1 MLNRFLKFN
10 NRTNIKKVT
19 SIFEKYYYS
28 SSVIPKAPLLI
39 NGEFVE
45 SETKEYIDV
54 INPATNK
61 KVLQV
66 PQATQSELLAAVQSA
81 KNAFPGWRETPV
93 TQRQRIMFKFLNLLH
108 ENTDRIAES
117 IVKENGK
124 TLVDA
129 KGDIF
134 RGLEVVESSCSL
146 TPYMM
151 GETLENLASGQA
163 VDTSTYRQPLGVV
176 AGICPFNFPAMIPL
190 WSLPVALV
198 TGNTYVMKP
207 SEKTPTAFSIM
218 AELFQEAG
226 LPDGVLNVVHGSVDT
241 VNFICDNE
249 DIRAI
254 SFVGSNQ
261 AGEYIHER
269 GTKQGKRVQANMGAK
284 NHASVLPDADKEG
297 CLNALIGAA
306 FGAAGQRCMALSTC
320 LFVGEANTWMDD
332 LKEKTAQLKVGN
344 GMDPDSDL
352 GPVISKD
359 SYERI
364 HRLIHEGEE
373 KGGEVILDGRKII
386 VENDEGGNYVGPTLL
401 KLPKD
406 KLNEFECYREEIFGP
421 VLLCIEVDTLD
432 EAIEITN
439 SNPYGNGCALFT
451 GSGAAARKYQH
462 EIDCGQ
468 VGINVPIPVPL
479 PMFSWTGSR
488 GSFRGSSH
496 FYGKQGVDFFTQ
508 IKSVTTNWPENMVE
522 KGTKISASMPIL
534 K

>member
-1 MLNRFLKFN
+1 MYRNFLPRKESKVISFI
-10 NRTNIKKVT
+10 IKK
-19 SIFEKYYYS
+19 KYYS
-28 SSVIPKAPLLI
+28 SNVPKAPLLI
-39 NGEFVE
+39 NGSFIE
-45 SETKEYIDV
+45 SQTSNFIDV
-54 INPATNK
+54 VNPATNK
-61 KVLQV
+61 TILQV
-66 PQATQSELLAAVQSA
+66 PQATQSELEAAVASA
-81 KNAFPGWRETPV
+81 KEAFPLWRNTPI
-93 TQRQRIMFKFLNLLH
+93 TQRQRIMHQFLNLLH

-117 IVKENGK
+117 IVLENGK
-124 TLVDA
+124 TLADA

-134 RGLEVVESSCSL
+134 RGLEVVESSCFLS
-146 TPYMM
+146 PYMM
-151 GETLENLASGQA
+151 GETLENLATGQA
-163 VDTSTYRQPLGVV
+163 VDTSTFRQPLGVV

-218 AELFQEAG
+218 AELFKEAG

-297 CLNALIGAA
+297 CLNAIIGAA

-320 LFVGEANTWMDD
+320 LFIGEASSFIED
-332 LKEKTAQLKVGN
+332 LKEKTAALKVGN
-344 GMDPDSDL
+344 GMDPESDL
-352 GPVISKD
+352 GPVISKE
-359 SYERI
+359 SYDRI
-364 HRLIHEGEE
+364 HRLIREGEE
-373 KGGEVILDGRKII
+373 KGAEVILDGRNVK
-386 VENDEGGNYVGPTLL
+386 VKNNESGNYIGPTLM

-406 KLNEFECYREEIFGP
+406 NLKEFECYQEEIFGP
-421 VLLCIEVDTLD
+421 VLLCVEVDTLD
-432 EAIEITN
+432 EAIKITN

-451 GSGAAARKYQH
+451 GSGAAARKYQY

-522 KGTKISASMPIL
+522 KGTKVSASMPIL

>member
-1 MLNRFLKFN
+1 MRQRLALGGRRGISGLQLKF
-10 NRTNIKKVT
+10 
-19 SIFEKYYYS
+19 S
-28 SSVIPKAPLLI
+28 SSVAVPKAPL
-39 NGEFVE
+39 FVQGKFVQ
-45 SETKEYIDV
+45 SETTEYIDV
-54 INPATNK
+54 FNPATNN
-61 KVLQV
+61 VTLRV
-66 PQATQSELLAAVQSA
+66 PQATQSELEAAVRSA
-81 KNAFPGWRETPV
+81 KEAFPSWRGTPI

-108 ENTDRIAES
+108 DHTDRIAES
-117 IVKENGK
+117 IVMENGK
-124 TLVDA
+124 TLLDA

-134 RGLEVVESSCSL
+134 RGLEVVESSCFLS
-146 TPYMM
+146 PYMM

-163 VDTSTYRQPLGVV
+163 VDTSTFRQPLGVV

-207 SEKTPTAFSIM
+207 SEKTPTAFTIM

-226 LPDGVLNVVHGSVDT
+226 LPDGVLNVIHGSVET

-269 GTKQGKRVQANMGAK
+269 GTKNGKRVQANMGAK

-297 CLNALIGAA
+297 CINAIVGAA

-320 LFVGEANTWMDD
+320 IFVGGANSWMSD
-332 LKEKTAQLKVGN
+332 LKEKASGLKVGN
-344 GMDPDSDL
+344 GMNPDSDL

-359 SYERI
+359 SYDRI
-364 HRLIHEGEE
+364 HNLIREGEAN
-373 KGGEVILDGRKII
+373 GAEVLLDGRNIA
-386 VENDEGGNYVGPTLL
+386 VESDEGGNYIGPTLI

-421 VLLCIEVDTLD
+421 VLICIEVDTLD

-451 GSGAAARKYQH
+451 GSGAAARKYQY

-522 KGTKISASMPIL
+522 KGTKVSASMPIL

>member
-1 MLNRFLKFN
+1 MRQRLALGGRRGISGLQLKF
-10 NRTNIKKVT
+10 
-19 SIFEKYYYS
+19 S
-28 SSVIPKAPLLI
+28 SSVATPKAPL
-39 NGEFVE
+39 FVQGKFVQ
-45 SETKEYIDV
+45 SETTEYIDV
-54 INPATNK
+54 FNPATNN
-61 KVLQV
+61 VTLRV
-66 PQATQSELLAAVQSA
+66 PQATQSELEAAVRSA
-81 KNAFPGWRETPV
+81 KEAFPKWRGTPI
-93 TQRQRIMFKFLNLLH
+93 TQRQRIMFQFLNLLH
-108 ENTDRIAES
+108 DHTDRIAES
-117 IVKENGK
+117 IVMENGK
-124 TLVDA
+124 TLLDA

-134 RGLEVVESSCSL
+134 RGLEVVESSCFLS
-146 TPYMM
+146 PYMM

-163 VDTSTYRQPLGVV
+163 VDTSTFRQPLGVV

-198 TGNTYVMKP
+198 CGNTYVMKP
-207 SEKTPTAFSIM
+207 SEKTPTAFTIM
-218 AELFQEAG
+218 AELFQKAG
-226 LPDGVLNVVHGSVDT
+226 LPDGVLNVIHGSVET

-269 GTKQGKRVQANMGAK
+269 GTKNGKRVQANMGAK

-297 CLNALIGAA
+297 CINAIVGAA

-320 LFVGEANTWMDD
+320 IFVDEANLWISD
-332 LKEKTAQLKVGN
+332 LKEKAAGLKVGN
-344 GMDPDSDL
+344 GMNPDSDL

-359 SYERI
+359 SYDRI
-364 HRLIHEGEE
+364 HRLIREGEAN
-373 KGGEVILDGRKII
+373 GAEVLLDGRNIA
-386 VENDEGGNYVGPTLL
+386 VENDEGGNYIGPTLL

-406 KLNEFECYREEIFGP
+406 RLAEFECYQEEIFGP
-421 VLLCIEVDTLD
+421 VLLCIEADTLD

-451 GSGAAARKYQH
+451 GSGAAARKYQY

-522 KGTKISASMPIL
+522 KGAKISASMPIL